1 MVQFILENLK
11 KIKKMVK
18 ENTIIKMV
26 HIKMG
31 IFLMIYLKE
40 MVNMFGTMEENIKE
54 LLKKVQ

>member
-11 KIKKMVK
+11 KMKKMVK
-18 ENTIIKMV
+18 ENTFIKMV
-26 HIKMG
+26 HITMG